1 MVQNQVLY
9 QMFTDYELRYHYK
22 VHSLDGKI
30 VQEKKRVVDTGTIVD
45 MLKMSIIPDYKMI

>member
-22 VHSLDGKI
+22 VHSLDVKI